1 MRDSGVATL
10 VSDIFDVLGK
20 LKKFV
25 GWEVPASG
33 LGEN

>member
-10 VSDIFDVLGK
+10 VSDIFDVLGR

-25 GWEVPASG
+25 GWGVPASG